1 MILSLFSLALLDRQG
16 LELLLDLPHSPLN
29 SIPSHSPAS
38 GEAYRRTGTPRLV
51 ALVVLEPCGRLEHMG
66 ECILMDIQALPFF
79 GLFELS
85 RSVRSGLVLVPYLL
99 SGFLSVPS
107 SLPSVLSTFD
117 FLSPAV
123 QIEHQ
128 SFQPFFALATEC
140 GTGEEF

>member
-1 MILSLFSLALLDRQG
+1 MLFRS
-16 LELLLDLPHSPLN
+16 
-29 SIPSHSPAS
+29 
-38 GEAYRRTGTPRLV
+38 
-51 ALVVLEPCGRLEHMG
+51 PCGRLEHMG
-66 ECILMDIQALPFF
+66 ECILVDIRALPFF

-85 RSVRSGLVLVPYLL
+85 HSVCPGLVPVPYLL

-123 QIEHQ
+123 QIERQ
-128 SFQPFFALATEC
+128 SLQPFFVLATEC